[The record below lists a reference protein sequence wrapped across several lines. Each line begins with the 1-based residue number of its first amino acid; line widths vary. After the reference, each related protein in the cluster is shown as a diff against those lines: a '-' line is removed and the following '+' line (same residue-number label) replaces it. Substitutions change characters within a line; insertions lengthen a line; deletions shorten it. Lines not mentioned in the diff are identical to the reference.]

1 MKKLFQIVIPVLAVA
16 ATLNG
21 VSEFH
26 DYMEYAMWGNNVI
39 EKDLHGSNARYYVD
53 LQQEKHEQEVMEA
66 YENMTP
72 EQRMEG
78 VVYE

>member
-39 EKDLHGSNARYYVD
+39 HQDLHGSNARYYVD